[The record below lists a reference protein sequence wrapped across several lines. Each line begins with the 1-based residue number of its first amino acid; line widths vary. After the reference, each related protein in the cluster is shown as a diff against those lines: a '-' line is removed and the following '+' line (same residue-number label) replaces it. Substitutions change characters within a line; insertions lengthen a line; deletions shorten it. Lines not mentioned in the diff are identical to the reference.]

1 MNHKKRGNYE
11 WPNTDPSKQGVLHF
25 NQKSMMDKKGD
36 SHSIKQGYNK
46 VQKVEVEA
54 EQTQAGTNESN

>member
-1 MNHKKRGNYE
+1 MN
-11 WPNTDPSKQGVLHF
+11 
-25 NQKSMMDKKGD
+25 KKGD